1 MFKVRIYGGI
11 QMSNSASFFKEVICE
26 DKKICTSS
34 NYCCKTCLRNKANK
48 YEDKFNFRKDY
59 YNLIDKWIK

>member
-1 MFKVRIYGGI
+1 
-11 QMSNSASFFKEVICE
+11 MSNSASFFKEVICE

-48 YEDKFNFRKDY
+48 YEDKFNFSKDI
-59 YNLIDKWIK
+59 YNLIDKWII